1 MTIPF
6 ACTSVDLVTM
16 VIGIGFPTPEIALA
30 AAGARLATFS
40 GAAAGARLATF
51 SGATHDENW
60 VWDREALNKLEY
72 TTLSDLVTSLKQA
85 AGIQ

>member
-40 GAAAGARLATF
+40 G
-51 SGATHDENW
+51 DQYNENW
-60 VWDREALNKLEY
+60 NWDREALNKLEY

>member
-16 VIGIGFPTPEIALA
+16 VIGIGFPTPEIAP
-30 AAGARLATFS
+30 
-40 GAAAGARLATF
+40 AAAGARLATF